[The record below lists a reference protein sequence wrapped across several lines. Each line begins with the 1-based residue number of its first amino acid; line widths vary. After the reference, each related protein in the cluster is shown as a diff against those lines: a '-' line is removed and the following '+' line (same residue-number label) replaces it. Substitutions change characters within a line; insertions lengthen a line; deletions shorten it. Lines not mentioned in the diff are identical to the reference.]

1 MSTNYTGMSYATI
14 ADSYNEINYIDSQAA
29 AEVGKAVAEIV
40 GAGALMVDLGGGAGR
55 ISVPVA
61 EAGVRMIALDFEYEM
76 LRVSRENA
84 RRRGVEARQVNAD
97 VVHLPFKTNAF
108 DGCIT
113 TSVYHLV
120 PAWRDSIKEAARIL
134 KPGGI
139 FIIGRNVM
147 EAGSCAD
154 KVRKQLRQIAG
165 AFDPSIRPT
174 DAAGPELFKYID
186 SIGGQLDKPITVT
199 SWVESE
205 SPNQILERI
214 RNRKHNE
221 TWALN
226 EETHAKVVGD
236 MPAWIE
242 QNFSNPDEV
251 FDSKSEFILYPVRGL
266 ASTSARVQ
274 L

>member
-1 MSTNYTGMSYATI
+1 MSYATI
-14 ADSYNEINYIDSQAA
+14 ADSYNEINFIDSQAA
-29 AEVGKAVAEIV
+29 ADVGKAVVEIV
-40 GAGALMVDLGGGAGR
+40 GAGALIADLGGGAGR

-61 EAGVRMIALDFEYEM
+61 EAGARIIALDFEYEM

-84 RRRGVEARQVNAD
+84 KRRGVEARHVNAD
-97 VVHLPFKTNAF
+97 VVHLPFKSNSF

-120 PAWRDSIKEAARIL
+120 PAWRDSIKEVARIM
-134 KPGGI
+134 KPGGV

-154 KVRKQLRQIAG
+154 RVRKQLRQIAG
-165 AFDPSIRPT
+165 TFDPSIRPT
-174 DAAGPELFKYID
+174 DAAGPELLKYIG

-205 SPNQILERI
+205 SPNQIFERI

-221 TWALN
+221 TWALS
-226 EETHAKVVGD
+226 EDTYAKVVSD

-242 QNFSNPDEV
+242 QNFSDPDEV
-251 FDSKSEFILYPVRGL
+251 FESSSEFVLYPIRGL
-266 ASTSARVQ
+266 A
-274 L
+274 